1 MTHHEK
7 RYRSHNERCMTNG
20 TRLGAVSLGLAGLIA
35 ADFAAMRRE
44 RDRRNDKAEVISNIR
59 PGDYSVL
66 VVPGYHADGRILAKN
81 FDRHIEHLGATHYIV
96 HPEKGMKIDSYKE
109 AILKARK
116 ADGYRPLL
124 IYALS
129 MGALLDAKIA
139 SDEIVRSEM
148 GEIKRKVIDS
158 GLSGRGDL
166 SIMSRL
172 GILVGTL
179 LPVTFS
185 TDQVYHYVNQL
196 GLDEEHL
203 DYDPDLVSREEA
215 LERIKST
222 RKVRYA
228 AAKGQLPFMHRE
240 DVMKMDLKVAG
251 AEIKDGI
258 IYLSSQNDHLVNTRR
273 SAVQYSKAYGRLV
286 DFRIDPNRKE
296 KSHATGPENPR
307 EVTKALT
314 ENYNDGYNPY
324 DLHRMIEKYRQ
335 RKQEEIA

>member
-7 RYRSHNERCMTNG
+7 GHRSYNERCRKNG
-20 TRLGAVSLGLAGLIA
+20 TRLGAVSLGLVGLIA
-35 ADFAAMRRE
+35 ADYAAIHRE
-44 RDRRNDKAEVISNIR
+44 QGRRNDRAEVISNIR
-59 PGDYSVL
+59 PGNYSVL
-66 VVPGYHADGRILAKN
+66 VVPGYHADGRVLAKN

-124 IYALS
+124 VYALS

-139 SDEIVRSEM
+139 SDDMVRAEI

-172 GILVGTL
+172 GILAGTL

-185 TDQVYHYVNQL
+185 TDQVYHFVNQL

-203 DYDPDLVSREEA
+203 DYDPELVLREEVV
-215 LERIKST
+215 ERIRST

-240 DVMKMDLKVAG
+240 DVMKMDLRVAG
-251 AEIKDGI
+251 AEIEDGI

-273 SAVQYSKAYGRLV
+273 SVQQYSKAYGRPV
-286 DFRIDPNRKE
+286 DFRIDLNRKE
-296 KSHATGPENPR
+296 RSHATGPENPR
-307 EVTKALT
+307 EVIRALSQS
-314 ENYNDGYNPY
+314 YSDGYTPY
-324 DLHRMIEKYRQ
+324 DLYKMIDKCRQ
-335 RKQEEIA
+335 KKQEETA